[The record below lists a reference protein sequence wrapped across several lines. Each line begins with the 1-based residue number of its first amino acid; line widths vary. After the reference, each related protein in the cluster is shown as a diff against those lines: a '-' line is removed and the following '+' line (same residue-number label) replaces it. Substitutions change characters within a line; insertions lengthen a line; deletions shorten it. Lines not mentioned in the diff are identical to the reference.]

1 MVERNVQNQFHSI
14 FINSISW
21 NCVQYIFTCRGAV
34 ILYALGIFEA
44 GFKQYSKTIYSYTF
58 LHTTYGKKVDV
69 SYSKKS
75 E

>member
-44 GFKQYSKTIYSYTF
+44 GFKQYSKTIPIRFYTQ
-58 LHTTYGKKVDV
+58 LMEKKVDV